1 MTNASADLPDKKKT
15 PLIEIEWSGSVLL
28 LRLAGPNIG
37 QHESPIITNEVT
49 PYFKKHGKAIRHMV
63 MDMTTVNFMSSMGL
77 GMCIA
82 CRNLAA
88 AQGATSI
95 LYGMNKDLQ
104 ALMAMMKIEK
114 MYKIARSNDELQK
127 LVR

>member
-82 CRNLAA
+82 CRNQANALGAA
-88 AQGATSI
+88 SI
-95 LYGMNKDLQ
+95 LFGMNKDLQ

-114 MYKIARSNDELQK
+114 MYKIARNNDELQK

>member
-1 MTNASADLPDKKKT
+1 MNMQPADLPNKKT
-15 PLIEIEWSGSVLL
+15 TPLVEIDWNGTVLI

-37 QHESPIITNEVT
+37 QRESPIITEEFA
-49 PYFKKHGKAIRHMV
+49 PYFKKHGKGIKHMV
-63 MDMTTVNFMSSMGL
+63 LDMTTVNFMSSMGL

-88 AQGATSI
+88 AQGASSI
-95 LYGMNKDLQ
+95 LFGMNKELQ

-114 MYKIARSNDELQK
+114 MYKIAKTHDELQK
-127 LVR
+127 FVK

>member
-1 MTNASADLPDKKKT
+1 MSNAPGELPDKKKT
-15 PLIEIEWSGSVLL
+15 PLIEIDWNGSVLI
-28 LRLAGPNIG
+28 LRLVGPNIG
-37 QHESPIITNEVT
+37 QRESPIITEEFH
-49 PYFKKHGKAIRHMV
+49 PYFKKHGKAIKHMV
-63 MDMTTVNFMSSMGL
+63 LDMTTVNFMSSMGL

-114 MYKIARSNDELQK
+114 MYKIAKSNDELQK

>member
-1 MTNASADLPDKKKT
+1 MSTAPGDLPDKKKT
-15 PLIEIEWSGSVLL
+15 PLIEIDWNGSVLI
-28 LRLAGPNIG
+28 LRLVGPNIG
-37 QHESPIITNEVT
+37 QRESPIITEEFH
-49 PYFKKHGKAIRHMV
+49 PYFKKHGKAIKHMV
-63 MDMTTVNFMSSMGL
+63 LDMTTVNFMSSMGL

-114 MYKIARSNDELQK
+114 MYKIAKSNDELQK

>member
-1 MTNASADLPDKKKT
+1 MTNAPAELPDEKTT
-15 PLIEIEWSGSVLL
+15 PLIGIKWNGSVLI
-28 LRLAGPNIG
+28 LRLVGPNIG
-37 QHESPIITNEVT
+37 QRESPIITEEFA
-49 PYFKKHGKAIRHMV
+49 PYFKKHGKAIKHMV
-63 MDMTTVNFMSSMGL
+63 LDLTSVNFMSSMGL

-82 CRNLAA
+82 CRNQAN

-95 LYGMNKDLQ
+95 LFGMNKDLQ

-114 MYKIARSNDELQK
+114 MYKIAKNNEELQK

>member
-1 MTNASADLPDKKKT
+1 MTNAPAELPDRKKT
-15 PLIEIEWSGSVLL
+15 PHIEIEWTGGVLL

-88 AQGATSI
+88 AQGASSI
-95 LYGMNKDLQ
+95 LFGLNKDLL
-104 ALMAMMKIEK
+104 ALMSMMKIEK
-114 MYKIARSNDELQK
+114 MYKIAKDNAELQK
-127 LVR
+127 LVK

>member
-1 MTNASADLPDKKKT
+1 MTNAPAELPDKKKT
-15 PLIEIEWSGSVLL
+15 PLIEIDWNGSVLI
-28 LRLAGPNIG
+28 LRLVGPNIG
-37 QHESPIITNEVT
+37 QRESPIITEEFN
-49 PYFKKHGKAIRHMV
+49 PYFKKHGKAIKHMV
-63 MDMTTVNFMSSMGL
+63 LDMTTVNFMSSMGL

-95 LYGMNKDLQ
+95 LYGLNKDLQ

-127 LVR
+127 LVK

>member
-1 MTNASADLPDKKKT
+1 MTNAPAELPDKKKT
-15 PLIEIEWSGSVLL
+15 PLIEIDWNGSVLI
-28 LRLAGPNIG
+28 LRLVGPNIG
-37 QHESPIITNEVT
+37 QRESPIITEEFN
-49 PYFKKHGKAIRHMV
+49 PYFKKHGKAIKHMV
-63 MDMTTVNFMSSMGL
+63 LDLTTVNFMSSMGL

-95 LYGMNKDLQ
+95 LYGLNKDLQ

>member
-1 MTNASADLPDKKKT
+1 MTNAPAELPDKKKT
-15 PLIEIEWSGSVLL
+15 PLIEIDWNGSVLI
-28 LRLAGPNIG
+28 LRLVGPNIG
-37 QHESPIITNEVT
+37 QRESPIITEEFN
-49 PYFKKHGKAIRHMV
+49 PYFKKHGKAIKHMV
-63 MDMTTVNFMSSMGL
+63 LDLTTVNFMSSMGL

-95 LYGMNKDLQ
+95 LYGLNKDLQ

-127 LVR
+127 LIR

>member
-1 MTNASADLPDKKKT
+1 MTNAPVELPDKKKT
-15 PLIEIEWSGSVLL
+15 PLIEIDWNGSVLI
-28 LRLAGPNIG
+28 LRLVGPNIG
-37 QHESPIITNEVT
+37 QRESPIITEEFN
-49 PYFKKHGKAIRHMV
+49 PYFKKHGKAIKHMV
-63 MDMTTVNFMSSMGL
+63 LDMTTVNFMSSMGL

-95 LYGMNKDLQ
+95 LYGLNKDLQ

-127 LVR
+127 LVK

>member
-1 MTNASADLPDKKKT
+1 MSNAPVELPDKKKT
-15 PLIEIEWSGSVLL
+15 PLIEIDWNGSVLI
-28 LRLAGPNIG
+28 LRLVGPNIG
-37 QHESPIITNEVT
+37 QRESPIITEEFH
-49 PYFKKHGKAIRHMV
+49 PYFKRHGKAIRHMV
-63 MDMTTVNFMSSMGL
+63 LDLTNVNFMSSMGL

-95 LYGMNKDLQ
+95 LYGLNKDLQ

-114 MYKIARSNDELQK
+114 MYKIAKSNDELQK

>member
-1 MTNASADLPDKKKT
+1 MTNAPAELPNEKTT
-15 PLIEIEWSGSVLL
+15 PLIGIKWNGSVLI
-28 LRLAGPNIG
+28 LRLIGPNIG
-37 QHESPIITNEVT
+37 QRESPIVTEEFT
-49 PYFKKHGKAIRHMV
+49 PYFKKHGKAIKHMV
-63 MDMTTVNFMSSMGL
+63 LDLTSVNFMSSMGL

-82 CRNLAA
+82 CRNLAN

-95 LYGMNKDLQ
+95 LFGMNKDLQ

-114 MYKIARSNDELQK
+114 MYKIAKNNDELQK